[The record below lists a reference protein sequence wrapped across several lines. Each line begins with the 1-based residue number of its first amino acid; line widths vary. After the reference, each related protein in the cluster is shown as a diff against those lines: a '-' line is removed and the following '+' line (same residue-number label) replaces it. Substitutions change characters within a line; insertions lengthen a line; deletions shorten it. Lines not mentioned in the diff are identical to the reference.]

1 MTPRH
6 SPEGVL
12 PGVWQEDAGQCRFSL
27 MFQSANL
34 HYPVAVS
41 QEFLATVKQQI
52 KVDITGLL
60 PLLKT
65 ESLYLW
71 AV

>member
-1 MTPRH
+1 
-6 SPEGVL
+6 
-12 PGVWQEDAGQCRFSL
+12 

-52 KVDITGLL
+52 NLDITGLL
-60 PLLKT
+60 PLLET

>member
-1 MTPRH
+1 MGISILVTPWR
-6 SPEGVL
+6 SPEEVL
-12 PGVWQEDAGQCRFSL
+12 PGVWQEDAGQYRFSL

-52 KVDITGLL
+52 KVDITGSF
-60 PLLKT
+60 T
-65 ESLYLW
+65 V
-71 AV
+71 A